1 MRSVGP
7 GWFAM
12 VMATGIVST
21 AAERE
26 GFPGVSLALL
36 VVAAVSYVVLVVL
49 SLVRLWRW
57 PAQVR
62 ADLATP
68 PASFGFFAV
77 VAGSA
82 VLGERLAELRVEA
95 VALALLA
102 VAVVG
107 WLVLGYA
114 VPALVV
120 LAPEKPGFAASV
132 DGSWLLWVV
141 ATQAV
146 STAAALTAE
155 RDGDLRLLATVT
167 AVTAWAVGVVLYVSL
182 LTLLLLRLLVVPVS
196 PQQMTPPYWI
206 VMGATAITVL
216 AGSRIL
222 QLDRSRPL
230 VRLSTP
236 LVEGLSLL
244 LWAFG
249 TWTIPLLVVFGTWRH
264 VLRRHRLAYTPQLWT
279 MVFPLG
285 MYSVATA
292 EFGRATGLPFLAV
305 PARIAFWV
313 ALAAWA
319 AVFAGMLAS
328 LVAGRA
334 GRKTGR
340 RTVRGRA
347 APARARRARR
357 RCCARERSR

>member
-7 GWFAM
+7 GWFAL

-21 AAERE
+21 AADRE
-26 GFPGVSLALL
+26 GCPWISLALL
-36 VVAAVSYVVLVVL
+36 VVAAASYAVLVVL
-49 SLVRLWRW
+49 SLVRLCRW

-82 VLGERLAELRVEA
+82 VLGERLAELQVDV

-102 VAVVG
+102 LAVVG

-120 LAPEKPGFAASV
+120 LAPQKPGLAASL

-146 STAAALTAE
+146 STAAALTAG
-155 RDGDLRLLATVT
+155 RDGGLRLLATVT
-167 AVTAWAVGVVLYVSL
+167 AVTTWAVGVVLYVSL

-196 PQQMTPPYWI
+196 PHQMTPPYWI

-222 QLDRSRPL
+222 ELDRTRPL

-244 LWAFG
+244 LWSFG
-249 TWTIPLLVVFGTWRH
+249 TWTIPLLVIFGAWRH
-264 VLRRHRLAYTPQLWT
+264 VVRRDRLRYTPHLWA

-292 EFGRATGLPFLAV
+292 EFGRVTGLPFLAV
-305 PARIAFWV
+305 PARVAFWV
-313 ALAAWA
+313 ALVAWV
-319 AVFAGMLAS
+319 AVFAAMLVS
-328 LVAGRA
+328 LAAGS
-334 GRKTGR
+334 
-340 RTVRGRA
+340 
-347 APARARRARR
+347 RR
-357 RCCARERSR
+357 RMAGMRVGR

>member
-7 GWFAM
+7 GWFAL

-26 GFPGVSLALL
+26 GFPAVSLALL
-36 VVAAVSYVVLVVL
+36 VVAAVRYVVLVVL
-49 SLVRLWRW
+49 SLMRLWRW

-68 PASFGFFAV
+68 PVSFGFFAV

-82 VLGERLAELRVEA
+82 VLGERIAELQVGP
-95 VALALLA
+95 VALTLLA

-120 LAPEKPGFAASV
+120 LAPEKPGFAASL

-146 STAAALTAE
+146 STAAALTAG
-155 RDGDLRLLATVT
+155 RDGGLRLLATVT
-167 AVTAWAVGVVLYVSL
+167 AVTAVTTWAVGVVLYVSL

-196 PQQMTPPYWI
+196 PHQMTPPYWI

-222 QLDRSRPL
+222 ELDRTRPL

-244 LWAFG
+244 LWSFG
-249 TWTIPLLVVFGTWRH
+249 TWTIPLLVIFGAWRH
-264 VLRRHRLAYTPQLWT
+264 VVRRDRLAYTPHLWA

-292 EFGRATGLPFLAV
+292 EFGRVTGLPFLAV
-305 PARIAFWV
+305 PARVAFWV
-313 ALAAWA
+313 ALVAWV
-319 AVFAGMLAS
+319 AVFAAMLVS
-328 LVAGRA
+328 LAAGS
-334 GRKTGR
+334 
-340 RTVRGRA
+340 
-347 APARARRARR
+347 RR
-357 RCCARERSR
+357 RMTGMRVGR